1 MKKNKPV
8 IFEETK
14 ETVTQDAAA
23 IDSLIKKIE
32 SLFLEELTVIKVRLK
47 KSKSKKAKQVLE
59 EKAQELF
66 KDYQK
71 SLLFV
76 EAYIDTYYPN

>member
-47 KSKSKKAKQVLE
+47 KSKSKTSIRR
-59 EKAQELF
+59 
-66 KDYQK
+66 K
-71 SLLFV
+71 STRTF
-76 EAYIDTYYPN
+76 